1 MVRDGGRVETATATL
16 GGPAVTSGFFP
27 GPAGQGSLLV
37 DGAGSAF
44 VATGNVS
51 VGGDASTA
59 GGRSALTVANGGLVE
74 VGGTLQVWG
83 QGTVQV
89 NGGGRLKAGGLDN
102 RGTLAG
108 VGTVQA
114 NVSNSG
120 RLAPGLSPGALTISG
135 NFEQTSAGLLDIEL
149 SNRLSFD
156 QLGVEGGA
164 MLGGTLA
171 LSCYGNCTFT
181 VGDSLQLLFAA
192 GGVTGSFANITWGSF
207 APNTFDV
214 VYGAN
219 EVRLLALT

>member
-1 MVRDGGRVETATATL
+1 M
-16 GGPAVTSGFFP
+16 
-27 GPAGQGSLLV
+27 
-37 DGAGSAF
+37 
-44 VATGNVS
+44 
-51 VGGDASTA
+51 
-59 GGRSALTVANGGLVE
+59 
-74 VGGTLQVWG
+74 
-83 QGTVQV
+83 
-89 NGGGRLKAGGLDN
+89 
-102 RGTLAG
+102 
-108 VGTVQA
+108 
-114 NVSNSG
+114 
-120 RLAPGLSPGALTISG
+120 SPGALTISG